1 MAGLDGD
8 GYEGSAVL
16 EVDGSRFDV
25 QVRLRGH
32 FQPIDGRYHWYG
44 RVGAHDGLDELL
56 GSAKANGVLV
66 TPEGSAPC
74 ELSEPDPSRRY
85 RVTGI
90 STPPFRTGNAGPGPA
105 GRGGTAETAG
115 LGGTGGPATAG
126 LGGTGGPATA
136 GLEAAGLGAAGLGT
150 AVPGGATAPA
160 GTAAG
165 PGAPL
170 PGHVRAAIVGAG
182 LGGIGA
188 GIRLRQAGVTDFV
201 ILERAAAVGGTWR
214 DNTYPGCA
222 CDVPSHLYS
231 FSFAPNPDWSHS
243 FSRQPEIWRYTEDVT
258 DQYGLRGHLAFGTD
272 LIRADW
278 DADSARWRL
287 QTSRGDLTADVLV
300 CAAGPLSEPS
310 LPDVPGLADF
320 AGPVFH
326 SARWNHDYGLE
337 GKRVA
342 VVGTG
347 ASAIQIVPKIQPEVK
362 RLVLFQRT
370 PAWIVPRRDRRIT
383 AFEKRLYRQVPAAQR
398 LARLGVYVSRE
409 SLVGGFTKRPAI
421 LKAAQRMALRHLAR
435 SIPDPELRAKL
446 TPDYVMGCKRIL
458 ISSDFYPALRRPN
471 VQVVASG
478 LGKVDGN
485 TLTAKDGT
493 SCEVD
498 AIILATGFHAV
509 DAPIAG
515 RLFGADGASLAQ
527 AWNGDMRALRGT
539 TIAGFPNMCMVIGPN
554 TGLGHNSMIYMIES
568 QLNYIVDYLATLDR
582 TGAAALDTRPGAQ
595 QGWCDDVE
603 RRMASTVWTTGGCVS
618 WYLNA
623 AGRNPTLWPGSTLGF
638 RRATR
643 QLDPAEYELIP
654 HRAG

>member
-1 MAGLDGD
+1 MAGLGDSD
-8 GYEGSAVL
+8 GYEGTAVL
-16 EVDGSRFDV
+16 EVDRSRFDV

-44 RVGAHDGLDELL
+44 RIDAHEGLDELL
-56 GSAKANGVLV
+56 GSGKARGVL
-66 TPEGSAPC
+66 TTAEGSAPC
-74 ELSEPDPSRRY
+74 ELSEPDPSHRY
-85 RVTGI
+85 RITGI
-90 STPPFRTGNAGPGPA
+90 STPPFRAGESVA
-105 GRGGTAETAG
+105 ASAREEAGTAGAG
-115 LGGTGGPATAG
+115 EAGTPEDAG
-126 LGGTGGPATA
+126 Q
-136 GLEAAGLGAAGLGT
+136 
-150 AVPGGATAPA
+150 A
-160 GTAAG
+160 GTAAHEAG
-165 PGAPL
+165 GGAAAPL
-170 PGHVRAAIVGAG
+170 PGHVRVAIIGAG

-188 GIRLRQAGVTDFV
+188 GIRLRKAGVTNFV

-231 FSFAPNPDWSHS
+231 FSFAPNPGWSHS
-243 FSRQPEIWRYTEDVT
+243 FSRQPEIWQYVEDVT
-258 DQYGLRGHLAFGTD
+258 DRHGLREHLVFGTEV
-272 LIRADW
+272 LRADW
-278 DADSARWRL
+278 DAGPARWRL
-287 QTSRGDLTADVLV
+287 RTSRGELTADVV
-300 CAAGPLSEPS
+300 IAASGPLSEPS

-320 AGPVFH
+320 PGEIFH
-326 SARWNHDYGLE
+326 SARWNHSYSLE

-347 ASAIQIVPKIQPEVK
+347 ASAIQIVPRIQPEVK
-362 RLVLFQRT
+362 QLVLFQRT

-383 AFEKRLYRQVPAAQR
+383 EFEKRLYRQVPAAQR
-398 LARLGVYVSRE
+398 LARLGIYISRE

-421 LKAAQRMALRHLAR
+421 LKAAQRMALRNLAA
-435 SIPDPELRAKL
+435 SVPDAELRAKL

-478 LGKVDGN
+478 LAKVDGN
-485 TLTAKDGT
+485 TLTAQDGT

-509 DAPIAG
+509 DAPIAERVYG
-515 RLFGADGASLAQ
+515 TGGQSLAQ

-539 TIAGFPNMCMVIGPN
+539 TIAGFPNLCMIIGPN

-568 QLNYIVDYLATLDR
+568 QLNYIVDYVATLDR

-595 QGWCDDVE
+595 QAWCDDIE

-623 AGRNPTLWPGSTLGF
+623 AGRNPTLWPGSTIGF

-643 QLDPAEYELIP
+643 RLDPGEYELVLQ
-654 HRAG
+654 RQGTGR

>member
-1 MAGLDGD
+1 MAGLGDSD
-8 GYEGSAVL
+8 GYEGTAVL
-16 EVDGSRFDV
+16 EVDRSRFDV

-44 RVGAHDGLDELL
+44 RIDAHEGLDELL
-56 GSAKANGVLV
+56 GSGKATGVL
-66 TPEGSAPC
+66 TTAEGSAPC
-74 ELSEPDPSRRY
+74 ELSEPDPSHRY

-90 STPPFRTGNAGPGPA
+90 STPPFRAGA
-105 GRGGTAETAG
+105 
-115 LGGTGGPATAG
+115 
-126 LGGTGGPATA
+126 
-136 GLEAAGLGAAGLGT
+136 EAAGQAEAAGRAEAAGQ
-150 AVPGGATAPA
+150 A
-160 GTAAG
+160 GTAAQEAAG
-165 PGAPL
+165 PAVPL
-170 PGHVRAAIVGAG
+170 PGHVRVAIIGAG

-188 GIRLRQAGVTDFV
+188 GIRLRQAGMTDFV

-231 FSFAPNPDWSHS
+231 FSFAPNPGWSHS
-243 FSRQPEIWRYTEDVT
+243 FSRQPEIWQYVEEIT
-258 DQYGLRGHLAFGTD
+258 DHYGLRQHLVFGTE
-272 LIRADW
+272 LVRADW
-278 DADSARWRL
+278 DPPSARWRL
-287 QTSRGDLTADVLV
+287 RTNRGEVTADVLV
-300 CAAGPLSEPS
+300 SASGPLSEPS

-320 AGPVFH
+320 PGEIFH
-326 SARWNHDYGLE
+326 SARWNHSYSLE

-362 RLVLFQRT
+362 HLVLFQRT

-383 AFEKRLYRQVPAAQR
+383 DFEKRLYQQVPVAQR
-398 LARLGVYVSRE
+398 LARLGIYISRE
-409 SLVGGFTKRPAI
+409 SLVGAFTKRPGI
-421 LKAAQRMALRHLAR
+421 LKAAQRTALRHLAR
-435 SIPDPELRAKL
+435 SVPDDELRAKL

-471 VQVVASG
+471 VRVVASG
-478 LGKVDGN
+478 LAKVDGN

-509 DAPIAG
+509 DAPIAE
-515 RLFGADGASLAQ
+515 RLHGADGLSLAQ
-527 AWNGDMRALRGT
+527 SWDGDMRALRGT
-539 TIAGFPNMCMVIGPN
+539 TIAGFPNLCMVIGPN

-568 QLNYIVDYLATLDR
+568 QLNYILDYIATLDR

-595 QGWCDDVE
+595 QAWCDDIE

-623 AGRNPTLWPGSTLGF
+623 AGRNPTLWPGSTIGF

-643 QLDPAEYELIP
+643 HLDPAEYELIP
-654 HRAG
+654 QRQGTGR

>member
-1 MAGLDGD
+1 MAGLGDSD
-8 GYEGSAVL
+8 GYEGTAVL
-16 EVDGSRFDV
+16 EVDRSRFDV

-44 RVGAHDGLDELL
+44 RIDAHEGLDELL
-56 GSAKANGVLV
+56 GSGKATGVL
-66 TPEGSAPC
+66 TTAEGAAPC

-90 STPPFRTGNAGPGPA
+90 STPPFRAGQPAAGPA
-105 GRGGTAETAG
+105 RE
-115 LGGTGGPATAG
+115 
-126 LGGTGGPATA
+126 
-136 GLEAAGLGAAGLGT
+136 E
-150 AVPGGATAPA
+150 A
-160 GTAAG
+160 GTAAQEAAG
-165 PGAPL
+165 PAAPL
-170 PGHVRAAIVGAG
+170 PGHVRVAIIGAG

-188 GIRLRQAGVTDFV
+188 GIRLCQAGVTDFL
-201 ILERAAAVGGTWR
+201 ILERATAVGGTWR

-231 FSFAPNPDWSHS
+231 FSFAPNPGWSHS
-243 FSRQPEIWRYTEDVT
+243 FSRQLEIWRYVEDVT
-258 DQYGLRGHLAFGTD
+258 DQHGLREHLVFGTEV
-272 LIRADW
+272 IRADW
-278 DADSARWRL
+278 DAGTARWRL
-287 QTSRGDLTADVLV
+287 RTSRGEITADVLIS
-300 CAAGPLSEPS
+300 ASGPLSEPS
-310 LPDVPGLADF
+310 LPNVPGLAGF
-320 AGPVFH
+320 PGEIFH
-326 SARWNHDYGLE
+326 SSRWNHSYSLE

-362 RLVLFQRT
+362 HLVLFQRT

-383 AFEKRLYRQVPAAQR
+383 EFEKRLYRQVPAAQR
-398 LARLGVYVSRE
+398 LARLGIYISRE

-421 LKAAQRMALRHLAR
+421 LKAAQRMALRNLAR
-435 SIPDPELRAKL
+435 SVPDTGLRAKL

-478 LGKVDGN
+478 LAKVDGN
-485 TLTAKDGT
+485 TLTAKDGI

-509 DAPIAG
+509 DAPIAE
-515 RLFGADGASLAQ
+515 RLYGADGLSLAQ
-527 AWNGDMRALRGT
+527 SWNGDMRALRGT
-539 TIAGFPNMCMVIGPN
+539 TIAGFPNLCMVIGPN

-568 QLNYIVDYLATLDR
+568 QLNYILDYLATLDR

-595 QGWCDDVE
+595 QAWCDDIE

-623 AGRNPTLWPGSTLGF
+623 AGRNPTLWPGSTIGF

-643 QLDPAEYELIP
+643 HLDPAEYELI
-654 HRAG
+654 RQGQGTGR

>member
-1 MAGLDGD
+1 MAGLDDSD
-8 GYEGSAVL
+8 GYAGTAVL
-16 EVDGSRFDV
+16 EVGRSRFDV

-44 RVGAHDGLDELL
+44 RIGAHEGLDELL
-56 GSAKANGVLV
+56 GSGKGSGVLT
-66 TPEGSAPC
+66 TPDGSAPC

-90 STPPFRTGNAGPGPA
+90 STPPFRAGQAASRQAPSGQAASGSSASGSAEA
-105 GRGGTAETAG
+105 GVAASGQAEAG
-115 LGGTGGPATAG
+115 
-126 LGGTGGPATA
+126 
-136 GLEAAGLGAAGLGT
+136 AAAGAAG
-150 AVPGGATAPA
+150 
-160 GTAAG
+160 
-165 PGAPL
+165 PL
-170 PGHVRAAIVGAG
+170 PGHVRIAIIGAG

-188 GIRLRQAGVTDFV
+188 GIRLRQAGMTSFV
-201 ILERAAAVGGTWR
+201 ILERASAVGGTWR

-243 FSRQPEIWRYTEDVT
+243 FSRQPEIWRYVEDVT
-258 DQYGLRGHLAFGTD
+258 DRYGLRRHLAFGTEV
-272 LIRADW
+272 IRADW
-278 DADSARWRL
+278 DAGTARWRL
-287 QTSRGDLTADVLV
+287 RTSRGDLTADMLV

-320 AGPVFH
+320 AGEVFH
-326 SARWNHDYGLE
+326 SARWNHDYDLE

-370 PAWIVPRRDRRIT
+370 PAWIVPRRDRSIS

-398 LARLGVYVSRE
+398 LARLGIYISRE
-409 SLVGGFTKRPAI
+409 SIVGGFTKRPAI

-435 SIPDPELRAKL
+435 SVPDAELRARL

-478 LGKVDGN
+478 LAKVDGH

-493 SCEVD
+493 SCEAD

-509 DAPIAG
+509 DAPIAD
-515 RLFGADGASLAQ
+515 RLYGAGGVSLAE
-527 AWNGDMRALRGT
+527 AWAGDMRALRGT
-539 TIAGFPNMCMVIGPN
+539 TIAGFPNLCMVVGPN

-568 QLNYIVDYLATLDR
+568 QLNYILDYVSTLDR

-595 QGWCDDVE
+595 QAWCDDIE

-623 AGRNPTLWPGSTLGF
+623 AGRNPTLWPGSTIGF

-643 QLDPAEYELIP
+643 QLDPAEYELITP
-654 HRAG
+654 GSA

>member
-1 MAGLDGD
+1 MTGGSRQDRQDQQGGQMPGLGDSD
-8 GYEGSAVL
+8 GYEGTAVL
-16 EVDGSRFDV
+16 EVNRSRFDV

-44 RVGAHDGLDELL
+44 RIDAHEGLDELL
-56 GSAKANGVLV
+56 GSGKARGVL
-66 TPEGSAPC
+66 TTAEGSAPC
-74 ELSEPDPSRRY
+74 ELSEPDPSHRY
-85 RVTGI
+85 RITGI
-90 STPPFRTGNAGPGPA
+90 STPPFRAWEAAAGPAREETGAAGTGEAVGPA
-105 GRGGTAETAG
+105 EAAGSAGTAETAG
-115 LGGTGGPATAG
+115 PA
-126 LGGTGGPATA
+126 
-136 GLEAAGLGAAGLGT
+136 GAA
-150 AVPGGATAPA
+150 
-160 GTAAG
+160 
-165 PGAPL
+165 APL
-170 PGHVRAAIVGAG
+170 PGHVRAVIIGAG

-188 GIRLRQAGVTDFV
+188 GIRLRRTGTTDFV
-201 ILERAAAVGGTWR
+201 ILERATAVGGTWR

-231 FSFAPNPDWSHS
+231 FSFAPNPGWSHS
-243 FSRQPEIWRYTEDVT
+243 FSRQPEIWRYVEDVT
-258 DQYGLRGHLAFGTD
+258 DQYGLREHLVFGTEV
-272 LIRADW
+272 LRADW
-278 DADSARWRL
+278 EAGPARWRL
-287 QTSRGDLTADVLV
+287 RTNRGEMTADVLIS
-300 CAAGPLSEPS
+300 ASGPLSEPS

-320 AGPVFH
+320 PGEIFH
-326 SARWNHDYGLE
+326 SARWNHSYSLE

-347 ASAIQIVPKIQPEVK
+347 ASAIQIVPKVQPEVK

-383 AFEKRLYRQVPAAQR
+383 EFEKRLYRQVPVAQR
-398 LARLGVYVSRE
+398 LARLGIYISRE

-421 LKAAQRMALRHLAR
+421 LKAAQRTALRHLAR
-435 SIPDPELRAKL
+435 AIPEAELRAKL

-478 LGKVDGN
+478 LAKVDGN

-509 DAPIAG
+509 DAPIAE
-515 RLFGADGASLAQ
+515 RIHGADGQSLAQ

-539 TIAGFPNMCMVIGPN
+539 TIAGFPNLCMIIGPN

-568 QLNYIVDYLATLDR
+568 QLNYVADYLATLDR
-582 TGAAALDTRPGAQ
+582 TGAAALDTRPAAQ
-595 QGWCDDVE
+595 QAWCDDIE

-623 AGRNPTLWPGSTLGF
+623 AGRNPTLWPGSTIGF

-643 QLDPAEYELIP
+643 RLDPVEYELIP
-654 HRAG
+654 QRQGTGR